1 MIIAFANQKGGVG
14 KTTTT
19 LNLGV
24 YLAKKGKNVLLV
36 DLDPQAN
43 LTSGLGIGKQNL
55 ENSIYDVLMEDMEA
69 VDVINRLD
77 QRGEKASGTLGILPA
92 NIELAGAEVELVNSI
107 SRESILKNALAKI
120 KKDYDFVLID
130 CPPSL
135 GLLTINALVA
145 ADSAV
150 IPVQSEYYALEGLG
164 QLLNTIGMV
173 KKRLNRSLKI
183 LGVVITMFDA
193 RTNLSKQVAQELSEN
208 FQGKVFDTI
217 VPRNIRLSEAP
228 SHGQSISSYDPDSQG
243 AIAYE
248 NLAGELLEWV
258 NLT

>member
-24 YLAKKGKNVLLV
+24 YLANKGKKVLLV

-43 LTSGLGIGKQNL
+43 LTSGLGIEKQEL
-55 ENSIYDVLMEDMEA
+55 ETSIYDVLMEEKEA
-69 VDVINRLD
+69 AEVIRDID
-77 QRGEKASGTLGILPA
+77 QEAGRASGTLRILPA
-92 NIELAGAEVELVNSI
+92 DIELAGAEVELVNSI
-107 SRESILKNALAKI
+107 SRESILKNAIGEI

-145 ADSAV
+145 AACAI

-228 SHGQSISSYDPDSQG
+228 SHGQPISAYDPDSQG

-248 NLAGELLEWV
+248 NLASELLEWV